1 MEGCKGLTKPMR
13 KRNTVLLLSL
23 SVLSDSN
30 MKWSGAAHQDQE
42 QEGPTVIGSTLGTAS
57 L

>member
-30 MKWSGAAHQDQE
+30 MKWSGAAHQ
-42 QEGPTVIGSTLGTAS
+42 EGATIVGSTFGTAS

>member
-42 QEGPTVIGSTLGTAS
+42 GPTVIGSTLGRAS